1 MYIVRRFEDE
11 LQHLYRSLHD
21 SDRYNPKIF
30 SYCARPARILM
41 VHECWHQAYTDLYR
55 IFLTGYREAA
65 PPSAMEGIPQ
75 EDILRRRVLCL
86 EHALNIVRIFA
97 AFSEQCTVQT
107 IDFDTAICAYH
118 SARIILFS
126 AQTDAVTQS
135 LSMPNALEK
144 ARFCQSIMNRF
155 FRDSPVVEPMKRELE
170 MLIARNSSESNANA
184 GVQLPPPEEVQ
195 DGHLSRLADEA
206 RTRQRLAIHSLIGRA
221 DFVDDSNEVTTP
233 RPPSEHHV
241 NGTVSAGARP
251 LRQQRSIRSNPNLKT
266 APHVLRSHSFLGA
279 TQGTDP
285 KQSVAGVETVSN
297 EPTNYAQDGQNQWLD
312 GMRLAFNPWMGW
324 PETLETYGFTQALD
338 DEYF

>member
-11 LQHLYRSLHD
+11 LAHLYRSIAE

-41 VHECWHQAYTDLYR
+41 VHECWHQAFTDLYR

-75 EDILRRRVLCL
+75 EDILRRRVDCL
-86 EHALNIVRIFA
+86 NHALSIVSIFA
-97 AFSEQCTVQT
+97 AFSEQCKALT

-126 AQTDAVTQS
+126 AQADTATQS
-135 LSMPNALEK
+135 LSMPAALEK

-170 MLIARNSSESNANA
+170 MLIVRHSSENTTAP
-184 GVQLPPPEEVQ
+184 GVQLPPPEEILE
-195 DGHLSRLADEA
+195 GHLSRLADEA

-233 RPPSEHHV
+233 APPTEHHP
-241 NGTVSAGARP
+241 NGVLAAATKS
-251 LRQQRSIRSNPNLKT
+251 QRSQRFIRSNPNAK
-266 APHVLRSHSFLGA
+266 AGPHVLRSHSFSAGA
-279 TQGTDP
+279 LVTDP
-285 KQSVAGVETVSN
+285 KQLEQGGEVGAN
-297 EPTNYAQDGQNQWLD
+297 EPTNYSQEDQNQWLD